1 MLRASKYFPNFCT
14 PPLQLL
20 QSIRFYAVFI
30 AVTRWFLKCYRV
42 HDRGASK
49 DLKCECRLSW
59 CFFQVHLDL
68 ALSNHVEPR
77 THDSWKVVC
86 HAFQTFVRLQNKRL
100 SGVDTKMWALLG
112 SQGANS
118 DSVSIKW
125 FDTGSTCV
133 AHPNLTGLPIYNSTQ
148 SVKPRRGLFFL
159 MDRKTHATQVMNDA
173 TLAQGRTGPCPER

>member
-1 MLRASKYFPNFCT
+1 MLRASRYSFPTFCT

-30 AVTRWFLKCYRV
+30 AVTRWLLKFCRV

-59 CFFQVHLDL
+59 GCFSGTLGSCF
-68 ALSNHVEPR
+68 VESCR

-86 HAFQTFVRLQNKRL
+86 QWCLSNFFAVALQNKRL

-125 FDTGSTCV
+125 FDTGTTCHWFDIDIV
-133 AHPNLTGLPIYNSTQ
+133 YNISRC
-148 SVKPRRGLFFL
+148 PLHN
-159 MDRKTHATQVMNDA
+159 HA
-173 TLAQGRTGPCPER
+173 